1 MKRVNLV
8 ILKLVAVCLL
18 ATALASGQAA
28 KTGKAKGGNV
38 EEEVE
43 SLQSQLVQALLKA
56 DTSFLEK
63 YYADDITIVHSDG
76 KLSTKAQEIANMK
89 SGSLKYESIK
99 VNQRNIHTYGDT
111 VVVNAEASVKDII
124 GGTPFGGE
132 VRATRVWV
140 KRNGNWRLIV
150 FHVTRVAPGQ

>member
-1 MKRVNLV
+1 M
-8 ILKLVAVCLL
+8 
-18 ATALASGQAA
+18 
-28 KTGKAKGGNV
+28 
-38 EEEVE
+38 
-43 SLQSQLVQALLKA
+43 KA

-89 SGSLKYESIK
+89 SGSLRYDSIA

-111 VVVNAEASVKDII
+111 VVVNADASVKDII
-124 GGTPFGGE
+124 GGKPFSGE

-150 FHVTRVAPGQ
+150 FHVTRVAPGE